1 MITIHTLADYD
12 VDGQRFG
19 VTVLAQGNRGKAQ
32 KIFYVLESNNIDSPE
47 WYLDKYV
54 SPPGHHITRGLTSIR
69 HRDIGNFPGQ
79 KENPMKVFD
88 IHPEAF
94 L

>member
-1 MITIHTLADYD
+1 MITCHTLVAYN

-19 VTVLAQGNRGKAQ
+19 VTVLAQGNKGKAQ
-32 KIFYVLESNNIDSPE
+32 KIFYVLEANNIDDPD

-54 SPPGHHITRGLTSIR
+54 SPSGYHNPRGLTSIR
-69 HRDIGNFPGQ
+69 HRDIGNFVDQ
-79 KENPMKVFD
+79 KENPMRVFEL
-88 IHPEAF
+88 HPEAF